1 MNTEEV
7 DMITIR
13 KVYFAFG
20 CFALLAF
27 ISAIPAK
34 ADMVGSMNLDW
45 KLNSYFNILMNP
57 ENSAQRDLLIR
68 DWVETAVLT
77 PAESEVLLDALSDA
91 LSSARLKVRVTD
103 RAGGQFINGAT
114 VTIKQMTEGV
124 QSDILQ
130 GKTAAGLGILFTL
143 MGVPTDSPTE
153 IILEA
158 SGVYGF
164 YPVTTTV
171 EVVAFATV
179 DIEMALETGVAPVP
193 EPATMLLLGSGLL
206 GLLGFR
212 RKFKK

>member
-1 MNTEEV
+1 
-7 DMITIR
+7 MITIR

-45 KLNSYFNILMNP
+45 KLNSYFNILMNL
-57 ENSAQRDLLIR
+57 EDSAQRDLLIK

-77 PAESEVLLDALSDA
+77 PAESEDLLGALLSDT
-91 LSSARLKVRVTD
+91 LFSAQLKVLVTD
-103 RAGGQFINGAT
+103 QAGGQIINGAT
-114 VTIKQMTEGV
+114 VTIKHMAEGV

-143 MGVPTDSPTE
+143 MGVPVDPPTE

-158 SGVYGF
+158 SGVHGF

-179 DIEMALETGVAPVP
+179 DIGMALETGVAPVP
-193 EPATMLLLGSGLL
+193 EPSTMLLLGSGLI
-206 GLLGFR
+206 GLAGYGRKKLFR
-212 RKFKK
+212 R

>member
-1 MNTEEV
+1 
-7 DMITIR
+7 MITIR

-77 PAESEVLLDALSDA
+77 PAESEVLLDACLSDA

-103 RAGGQFINGAT
+103 QAGGQNINGAT

-130 GKTAAGLGILFTL
+130 GKTTGLGILFTL
-143 MGVPTDSPTE
+143 MGVPVDSPTE

-164 YPVTTTV
+164 YPVTSTV

>member
-1 MNTEEV
+1 
-7 DMITIR
+7 MITIR

-103 RAGGQFINGAT
+103 QAGGTNINGAT